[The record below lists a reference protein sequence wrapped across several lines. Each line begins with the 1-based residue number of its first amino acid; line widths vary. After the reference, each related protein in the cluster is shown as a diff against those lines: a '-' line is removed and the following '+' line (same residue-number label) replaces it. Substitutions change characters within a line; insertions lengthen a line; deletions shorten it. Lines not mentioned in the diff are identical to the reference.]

1 MRLDLD
7 RRETLRRELREARL
21 RAGLRQAD
29 VAEALRRPQ
38 SFIAKIESGERG
50 IDLVETLAY
59 CRAVGLDPQILIERL
74 L

>member
-1 MRLDLD
+1 MRLDLE

-29 VAEALRRPQ
+29 VAQALRRPQ
-38 SFIAKIESGERG
+38 SFIAKVELGERG

-59 CRAVGLDPQILIERL
+59 CRAVTLVPHTLIE
-74 L
+74 